1 MQTQGYIIE
10 ELQPGLFAIDDENAA
25 SMYLIVGTDKALL
38 IDTCIMKAD
47 ILPMLRTLTDKP
59 IELALTH
66 AHIDHMY
73 HSEEFG
79 TVYLHEKDIAA
90 WKKGTLWLLAR
101 VGCFMFHVP
110 DKKYD
115 VKHFIPVT
123 EDTVIDLGGNV
134 IRILSAPGHTP
145 GSCVFVDDVHG
156 VLFTGD
162 AFGNG
167 GASAWMWLP
176 GSSNIGAYRDSLET
190 VLKKLK
196 PYESYRFLGGHR
208 PQTLPTEDA
217 PGGHPL
223 NMQSVTDMVA
233 LCAKMLDHSIEPV
246 TEERLFILKTRQYA
260 YGITGLW
267 VTKSKIH

>member
-1 MQTQGYIIE
+1 MQTQGYTIE

-25 SMYLIVGTDKALL
+25 SMYLVVGTDKALL

-59 IELALTH
+59 VELALTH

-73 HSEEFG
+73 HSEEFD

-90 WKKGTLWLLAR
+90 WKRGTLWLLAR
-101 VGCFMFHVP
+101 AGCLMFHVP

-115 VKHFIPVT
+115 VRHFIPVT
-123 EDTVIDLGGNV
+123 DDTAIDLGGNV
-134 IRILSAPGHTP
+134 IHVIPAPGHTP
-145 GSCVFVDDVHG
+145 GSCVYVDDVHK

-176 GSSNIGAYRDSLET
+176 GSLNVGAYRSNLGT
-190 VLKKLK
+190 VIERLK
-196 PYESYRFLGGHR
+196 PYESYPFLGGHR
-208 PQTLPTEDA
+208 PQTLPTEEA
-217 PGGHPL
+217 PEGHPL
-223 NMQSVTDMVA
+223 NMQSVRDMHTI
-233 LCAKMLDHSIEPV
+233 CGKMLEHSVEPV
-246 TEERLFILKTRQYA
+246 AQERMFLLKTLQYA
-260 YGITGLW
+260 YGITGVW
-267 VTKSKIH
+267 VTKHKIR

>member
-1 MQTQGYIIE
+1 MEKKDYTIQ
-10 ELQPGLFAIDDENAA
+10 ELQLGLFAIDDAKGD
-25 SMYLIVGTDKALL
+25 SMYLIVGGEKALL
-38 IDTCIMKAD
+38 IDTCMMEGD
-47 ILPMLRTLTDKP
+47 LLPMLKTLTDKP

-73 HSEEFG
+73 HAGEFR
-79 TVYLHEKDIAA
+79 TVYLHRRDIAA
-90 WKKGTLWLLAR
+90 WRKGLLR
-101 VGCFMFHVP
+101 LMIVFGFSMFHMPRKRYRVRR
-110 DKKYD
+110 Y
-115 VKHFIPVT
+115 IPL
-123 EDTVIDLGGNV
+123 DDHIVIDLGGNQIHV
-134 IRILSAPGHTP
+134 ILAPGHTP
-145 GSCVFVDDVHG
+145 GSCIFVDDAHRA
-156 VLFTGD
+156 LFVGD
-162 AFGNG
+162 AIGNG